1 MGLLK
6 TLITAALI
14 LLAAY
19 ALSEVTGLLD
29 LRLPG

>member
-1 MGLLK
+1 MGLIK
-6 TLITAALI
+6 MVIRAALI
-14 LLAAY
+14 LLAFY

>member
-1 MGLLK
+1 MGLIKMVIL
-6 TLITAALI
+6 AALI